1 MIRLYI
7 RNAVLLTAVAAVAY
21 GLTAE
26 FGPWPAFLTC
36 AAVSAVACV
45 TGAILL
51 RTSGVGRV
59 TWRYRLAGYLIPW
72 GWRLNRGKLWPL
84 PVISW
89 AVWTAVCGVAALLR
103 PVPDQPS
110 LGVRSALLAAWV
122 IDAAAIVY
130 LLGTIAQTTPG
141 SRVGSLWKLV
151 AAIAGLIGASA
162 GLYLGGQTTAAL
174 TVADGPPAAIGGGFG
189 LVVLILA
196 TVSRNTRWN

>member
-26 FGPWPAFLTC
+26 FGLWPAFLTC

-45 TGAILL
+45 AGAILL
-51 RTSGVGRV
+51 RTSGIGRV
-59 TWRYRLAGYLIPW
+59 TWRNRLAGYLIPW

-89 AVWTAVCGVAALLR
+89 AVCGVAALLR

>member
-1 MIRLYI
+1 
-7 RNAVLLTAVAAVAY
+7 
-21 GLTAE
+21 
-26 FGPWPAFLTC
+26 
-36 AAVSAVACV
+36 
-45 TGAILL
+45 
-51 RTSGVGRV
+51 
-59 TWRYRLAGYLIPW
+59 
-72 GWRLNRGKLWPL
+72 
-84 PVISW
+84 
-89 AVWTAVCGVAALLR
+89 LLR